1 MSTNNINFSLKKT
14 MIKRSMFLQLQQY
27 FLPFYF
33 WSHYFMPNI
42 RMQTALKIHNKRNK
56 RRLALLF
63 VNIDQTD
70 L

>member
-14 MIKRSMFLQLQQY
+14 IIKRSMFLQLQQY

-42 RMQTALKIHNKRNK
+42 RMQTAL
-56 RRLALLF
+56 
-63 VNIDQTD
+63 
-70 L
+70 